1 MNDWDKEWRDGSVTR
16 VDYFELS
23 RFGNTDDSSSFLGI
37 NFHLDASIF
46 PRLLL

>member
-23 RFGNTDDSSSFLGI
+23 RFGNTDDSSRFLGI